1 MGGLQ
6 KLKGGAT
13 GHASISM
20 RALDLDK
27 VDERWKNKK
36 KIPGEQHPFPTLY
49 REIYGI
55 GAVSAPPHR
64 DTTEKTGCKPPDW
77 RLCARVAAKGSGP
90 SSRPALACSE

>member
-36 KIPGEQHPFPTLY
+36 KYRGNSTPSQPSIGKFMVLVRFQHHHTETPPRKPVANHPIGDSA
-49 REIYGI
+49 RESLQKVRVPA
-55 GAVSAPPHR
+55 AV
-64 DTTEKTGCKPPDW
+64 
-77 RLCARVAAKGSGP
+77 L
-90 SSRPALACSE
+90 L